1 MKFRR
6 VQLGLAIAATFAAP
20 MAHALG
26 LGPITVRS
34 GLNEPLRAEIPL
46 LEVSA
51 EELSG
56 IQTRLASSADFARV
70 GLSAGNVPVPLE
82 FAVIAGAGGAPAI
95 AVTSREPVREP
106 LVSVLIEVNWANG
119 RLLREYNILLDPPRV
134 APAIIAPAPA
144 PAAPRPAAT
153 TVAAAP
159 DPAAA
164 PAESVPAA
172 RPTPAAATPAR
183 PAPVAAARPA
193 PASAPSAPTSP
204 ASAAPAQAAVA
215 PATPTAAARPDRVTV
230 QEGDTLWEIAQAN
243 RPRPSVTVDQM
254 MIALQRENPKAFIG
268 GNINRIRR
276 GATLSIPEAATIDA
290 ISPSAARADVQAQ
303 VAALAAQPAAPAA
316 AAAPAAT
323 GATGAARPRTE
334 ESRLEV
340 LPARTGGDGSSAAG
354 ERAGT
359 PGGTDPRRVAQ
370 LDADLKRA
378 QEQVVSRDQEV
389 RELRSRVTDLEKI
402 DRDRQSL
409 VALKDSDLATLKRQL
424 QERDAELARLAA
436 RVKELEAAKGAETAP
451 AAPPTEAAT
460 PATEP
465 AAASAVAATDEQAE
479 APAAAT
485 SAEPSQ
491 AVAAAPTQPVDAPE
505 EASPAADPAAE
516 ATAVAP
522 TDSAAVESSFEEPAP
537 STPAVAE
544 TAVAETTEA
553 APAQEAEAAPPA
565 PAPTTKPWWQ
575 QPIVLA
581 IAAGAAL
588 LLLLVRLF
596 SGRRRNAAAA
606 AAAATR
612 GSVAEAFQD
621 NADDGNDETE
631 EARLLGY
638 LATSPNDLDA
648 HLELLRVYAAQ
659 RDFDRFETAANAM
672 YAQVYDPSAP
682 QWQEALEMGRDLMP
696 DHPLFAE
703 VGFLDSPTQGVL
715 DESGNR
721 AEEWE
726 SFDSTSNSA
735 ALANAPVD
743 TLAPVEPA
751 ADLVDLPEP
760 TLEIEPQ
767 GQGAWNTLDDVKPSS
782 AGLKPYE
789 PVKSA
794 EVSLDMDFD
803 LEPFTPA
810 AADQTA
816 VGPFAEDTIG
826 TKLDLARAYI
836 DMGDIDGARSML
848 QEVESEGAEVQKQEA
863 RRLLDSLG

>member
-1 MKFRR
+1 MRFRR

-51 EELSG
+51 EELPG

-82 FAVIAGAGGAPAI
+82 FAVIEGAGGAPAI

-164 PAESVPAA
+164 PAESVPASRPTSAAAPPPA
-172 RPTPAAATPAR
+172 RPAPAASARPAPASPP
-183 PAPVAAARPA
+183 PAPVAAAPA
-193 PASAPSAPTSP
+193 PAP
-204 ASAAPAQAAVA
+204 VA
-215 PATPTAAARPDRVTV
+215 PATPTAPARPDRVTV

-254 MIALQRENPKAFIG
+254 MIALQRENPQAFIG

-276 GATLSIPEAATIDA
+276 GATLSIPEAAKIDA

-303 VAALAAQPAAPAA
+303 VAALAAQPAASTA
-316 AAAPAAT
+316 AAAPATT
-323 GATGAARPRTE
+323 GATGAARPGTE

-378 QEQVVSRDQEV
+378 QEQVASRDQEV

-409 VALKDSDLATLKRQL
+409 VTLKDSDLATLKRQL

-436 RVKELEAAKGAETAP
+436 RVKELEAAKGVETAP
-451 AAPPTEAAT
+451 AAPSTEAAT

-465 AAASAVAATDEQAE
+465 AAASAVAAADEQAE
-479 APAAAT
+479 ATAEAT

-491 AVAAAPTQPVDAPE
+491 AVAAAPMEPVDTPE

-544 TAVAETTEA
+544 TAVAETTEP
-553 APAQEAEAAPPA
+553 APAPEAEAAPPA

-581 IAAGAAL
+581 VAAGAAL
-588 LLLLVRLF
+588 LLLLAGLF
-596 SGRRRNAAAA
+596 SGRRRKAAAA
-606 AAAATR
+606 ATAATR

-621 NADDGNDETE
+621 NGDDGDDDETE
-631 EARLLGY
+631 EARLLRY

-682 QWQEALEMGRDLMP
+682 QWQEALAMGRDLMP

-726 SFDSTSNSA
+726 SFDSTSDSA
-735 ALANAPVD
+735 ASANAPVD
-743 TLAPVEPA
+743 SLAPVEPA
-751 ADLVDLPEP
+751 AALVDLPEP

-767 GQGAWNTLDDVKPSS
+767 GQEAWNTLDDVKPS
-782 AGLKPYE
+782 ADGLKPYE
-789 PVKSA
+789 PVQSA

>member
-1 MKFRR
+1 MRFRR

-51 EELSG
+51 EELPG
-56 IQTRLASSADFARV
+56 IETRLASSADFARV

-82 FAVIAGAGGAPAI
+82 FAVITGAGGTPAI

-153 TVAAAP
+153 TAAAAP
-159 DPAAA
+159 EPAAA
-164 PAESVPAA
+164 PAESVPASGA
-172 RPTPAAATPAR
+172 SPAAPK
-183 PAPVAAARPA
+183 PAPASAARPA
-193 PASAPSAPTSP
+193 PARAPAAPTQP
-204 ASAAPAQAAVA
+204 APAPAAPAPAAAASPAAAAA
-215 PATPTAAARPDRVTV
+215 PAPAPRPDRVTV

-243 RPRPSVTVDQM
+243 RPRPSVTIDQM
-254 MIALQRENPKAFIG
+254 MIALQRENPQAFIG

-276 GATLSIPEAATIDA
+276 GATLSIPEAAKVDA
-290 ISPSAARADVQAQ
+290 ISPAAARADVQAQ

-316 AAAPAAT
+316 AASAAPA
-323 GATGAARPRTE
+323 GAPGGARVRTE

-340 LPARTGGDGSSAAG
+340 LPARSGGDGSGAAG

-359 PGGTDPRRVAQ
+359 AGGTDARRVAQ

-378 QEQVVSRDQEV
+378 QEQVASRDQEV

-409 VALKDSDLATLKRQL
+409 VALKDSDLATLKKQL

-436 RVKELEAAKGAETAP
+436 RVKELEAAKESAAPASEGAAPAPAP
-451 AAPPTEAAT
+451 AA
-460 PATEP
+460 EP
-465 AAASAVAATDEQAE
+465 APAVAAEE
-479 APAAAT
+479 KPAADAAAIADT
-485 SAEPSQ
+485 AAEPN
-491 AVAAAPTQPVDAPE
+491 AAAAGEGPAVPE
-505 EASPAADPAAE
+505 ETTVAADPAAGAPA
-516 ATAVAP
+516 ATAA
-522 TDSAAVESSFEEPAP
+522 DSPSVESSFEQTAP
-537 STPAVAE
+537 RTPAVAE
-544 TAVAETTEA
+544 PVDTAAAPVAEA
-553 APAQEAEAAPPA
+553 APAEPA
-565 PAPTTKPWWQ
+565 PVATPWWQ

-588 LLLLVRLF
+588 LLLLAGIF
-596 SGRRRNAAAA
+596 GRRRKAA
-606 AAAATR
+606 AAAATAVSAR

-621 NADDGNDETE
+621 SDDAESE
-631 EARLLGY
+631 EGRLLGY
-638 LATSPNDLDA
+638 LATAPNDLDA
-648 HLELLRVYAAQ
+648 HLELLRVYAGQ
-659 RDFDRFETAANAM
+659 RDFERFETAANAM
-672 YAQVYDPSAP
+672 YAQVYDPGAP
-682 QWQEALEMGRDLMP
+682 QWQEALALGRDLLP

-703 VGFLDSPTQGVL
+703 VGFLDSPSQDGFV
-715 DESGNR
+715 ESGDR
-721 AEEWE
+721 VEEWE
-726 SFDSTSNSA
+726 SLDSTSDLAAQTPPPAVSA
-735 ALANAPVD
+735 
-743 TLAPVEPA
+743 EPA
-751 ADLVDLPEP
+751 AAMVDSSEP
-760 TLEIEPQ
+760 TFEMEPQ
-767 GQGAWNTLDDVKPSS
+767 GGKAWDAADDIKPSS
-782 AGLKPYE
+782 AETKSYE
-789 PVKSA
+789 SVKSS

-810 AADQTA
+810 VPDQT
-816 VGPFAEDTIG
+816 VSSPFAEDTIG

-848 QEVESEGAEVQKQEA
+848 QEVEVEGAEVQRQEA